1 MQIRALTG
9 FSEST
14 IKNYGRSYSPLNGYN
29 KTILGAIGAGPY
41 EGDLETL
48 PTYIPPQTI
57 TVKDKKT
64 GEVKTFNVDNILQ
77 VMRILWSG
85 FELVRELWGGRGSQQ
100 VDTNNPPPPNPGM
113 NNTMLIGLGAVALI
127 FLIMNRK

>member
-14 IKNYGRSYSPLNGYN
+14 IRQYGRSYSPLSGN
-29 KTILGAIGAGPY
+29 KTIIGAIGAGPY

-64 GEVKTFNVDNILQ
+64 GELKTINVDNILQ
-77 VMRILWSG
+77 VLRILWSG
-85 FELVRELWGGRGSQQ
+85 FLLVSQLRGGQGSQQ
-100 VDTNNPPPPNPGM
+100 VDTSSPPPPKPGM
-113 NNTMLIGLGAVALI
+113 NNTMLIGISALALI

>member
-14 IKNYGRSYSPLNGYN
+14 IRQYGRSYSPLNGN
-29 KTILGAIGAGPY
+29 KTIIGAIGAGPY
-41 EGDLETL
+41 ENDLETL

-57 TVKDKKT
+57 TVKNKNT

-77 VMRILWSG
+77 VLRILWSG
-85 FELVRELWGGRGSQQ
+85 FLLVSQLRGGQGSQQ
-100 VDTNNPPPPNPGM
+100 VDTSSPPPPKPGM
-113 NNTMLIGLGAVALI
+113 DNTMLIGLGALALI

>member
-14 IKNYGRSYSPLNGYN
+14 IRQYGRSYSPLSGN
-29 KTILGAIGAGPY
+29 KTIIGAIGAGPY
-41 EGDLETL
+41 ESDLETL

-77 VMRILWSG
+77 VLRILWSG
-85 FELVRELWGGRGSQQ
+85 FLLVSQLRGGQGSQQ
-100 VDTNNPPPPNPGM
+100 VDTSSPPPPKPGM
-113 NNTMLIGLGAVALI
+113 DNTMLIGLGALALI

>member
-14 IKNYGRSYSPLNGYN
+14 IRQYGRSYSPLSGN
-29 KTILGAIGAGPY
+29 KTIIGAIGAGPY

-57 TVKDKKT
+57 TVKNKNT

-77 VMRILWSG
+77 VIQILWSG
-85 FELVRELWGGRGSQQ
+85 FELVRGLWGGRGSQQ
-100 VDTNNPPPPNPGM
+100 VGKVSKSPS
-113 NNTMLIGLGAVALI
+113 
-127 FLIMNRK
+127 

>member
-14 IKNYGRSYSPLNGYN
+14 IRQYGRSYSPLSGN
-29 KTILGAIGAGPY
+29 KTIIGAIGAGPY

-64 GEVKTFNVDNILQ
+64 GELKTINVDNILQ
-77 VMRILWSG
+77 VLRILWSG
-85 FELVRELWGGRGSQQ
+85 FLLVSQLRGGRGSQQ
-100 VDTNNPPPPNPGM
+100 VDTSSPPPPKPGM
-113 NNTMLIGLGAVALI
+113 NNTMLIGISALALI
-127 FLIMNRK
+127 FLIMNRR